1 MHSWWNPPLCRLFAS
16 VVDNLYISDFLQAIL
31 AFLKKNNLKGTEEA
45 LKNELGKVAAKGVA
59 NVQQPDINEVKRLF
73 PFLRSCHNLC
83 LGWKRVGC
91 LQIRRGPN
99 QLRGGVQVEL

>member
-1 MHSWWNPPLCRLFAS
+1 MHSWWNLLLCRLFTS
-16 VVDNLYISDFLQAIL
+16 VVDNLFNCDLQAIL

-59 NVQQPDINEVKRLF
+59 NVQQPDINEVKRLGL
-73 PFLRSCHNLC
+73 FLGSCHNLC
-83 LGWKRVGC
+83 SGWKRVGC

>member
-1 MHSWWNPPLCRLFAS
+1 MIFNHLGGFGLIFRF
-16 VVDNLYISDFLQAIL
+16 F

-73 PFLRSCHNLC
+73 PFL
-83 LGWKRVGC
+83 
-91 LQIRRGPN
+91 
-99 QLRGGVQVEL
+99 